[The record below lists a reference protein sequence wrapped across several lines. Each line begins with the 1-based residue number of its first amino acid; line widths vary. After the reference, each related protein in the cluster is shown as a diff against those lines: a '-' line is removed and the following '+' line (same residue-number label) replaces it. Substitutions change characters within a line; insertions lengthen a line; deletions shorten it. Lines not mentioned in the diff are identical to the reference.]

1 MVVVVIKQYYDHWH
15 RLVRR
20 RLNGYSTRLTK
31 TKVVRSPR
39 RRQSGLAGGLLLHI
53 KEIIH
58 HHNISETAWWLAW
71 RMLRLGWMLPTKTG
85 SVSLILTA
93 VWLLPVA
100 RKHFLPSF
108 FPRMDLSASRS
119 SNLLLSGQTWSTC
132 ECNRSTLSLEI
143 IFRRIKL
150 PVGFGDV
157 FKFPLKIR
165 NKITHNM

>member
-1 MVVVVIKQYYDHWH
+1 MVVVIINITIIDTDQWGGDWTDIPRDWQRRKWFDHQEGSSPGLQEVSFFTSKKSSIIIIFQKQRDGWP
-15 RLVRR
+15 
-20 RLNGYSTRLTK
+20 GGCW
-31 TKVVRSPR
+31 
-39 RRQSGLAGGLLLHI
+39 GLAGCFRQKRGRCL
-53 KEIIH
+53 
-58 HHNISETAWWLAW
+58 WF
-71 RMLRLGWMLPTKTG
+71 
-85 SVSLILTA
+85 
-93 VWLLPVA
+93 WLLPVA

-165 NKITHNM
+165 NKITYNV

>member
-1 MVVVVIKQYYDHWH
+1 MIKQYYDHWH

-39 RRQSGLAGGLLLHI
+39 RKQSGLAGGLLLHI
-53 KEIIH
+53 KEIIQ

-93 VWLLPVA
+93 LWLLTA
-100 RKHFLPSF
+100 LAIFLPQDGSLSF
-108 FPRMDLSASRS
+108 EEFKFAFVGTNMI
-119 SNLLLSGQTWSTC
+119 NLWMQST
-132 ECNRSTLSLEI
+132 RSTLSLGI

-165 NKITHNM
+165 NKVTYNV